1 MFNFGNNVDC
11 DKLSNWTLDEIV
23 ETTSPEIE
31 IVVRHLSNEPA
42 TANFRQNGNKTVTK
56 LRQSRKSTTL
66 STFS

>member
-11 DKLSNWTLDEIV
+11 DKLSNWTLGEIV

-56 LRQSRKSTTL
+56 SKVDH
-66 STFS
+66 FVDF